1 MQVSCSYDDCDAF
14 YFDNLVPALG
24 HTEETIPAVAATCTE
39 TGLTEGKKCSVC
51 GEILVA
57 QEEIAAKG
65 HSFGEWTVTKE
76 ATRKE
81 AGEETRSCACGETET
96 REIPALGGANVG
108 AIVGGGIGGAGVL
121 AVAVYFFLKKKK
133 LF

>member
-1 MQVSCSYDDCDAF
+1 
-14 YFDNLVPALG
+14 
-24 HTEETIPAVAATCTE
+24 VAATCTE

-65 HSFGEWTVTKE
+65 HSFGEWSVTKE
-76 ATRKE
+76 PTRKE

-96 REIPALGGANVG
+96 REIPMIKGVDPVVIVAIVVVALGA
-108 AIVGGGIGGAGVL
+108 A
-121 AVAVYFFLKKKK
+121 AVVIFLLKKRA
-133 LF
+133 

>member
-1 MQVSCSYDDCDAF
+1 MYSIKAQK
-14 YFDNLVPALG
+14 
-24 HTEETIPAVAATCTE
+24 AV
-39 TGLTEGKKCSVC
+39 
-51 GEILVA
+51 GE
-57 QEEIAAKG
+57 EEIAAKG

-108 AIVGGGIGGAGVL
+108 AIVGGSVGGAGVL
-121 AVAVYFFLKKKK
+121 AVGVYFFLKKKK